1 MRLDELFNDGPADDN
16 EDSVINHLRSQVM
29 DYLTPLAVQKVESI
43 PIQDIEDILKQA
55 RSGLIID
62 RGLIMQ
68 LIDPNDCKLVSKIEG
83 DTVYLT
89 LPVADMSAKT
99 DQDDERDKEKIAN
112 TASKV
117 AMDQVG
123 N

>member
-1 MRLDELFNDGPADDN
+1 
-16 EDSVINHLRSQVM
+16 VM

-68 LIDPNDCKLVSKIEG
+68 LLDPNDCKLVSKIEG
-83 DTVYLT
+83 DTVYIT

>member
-43 PIQDIEDILKQA
+43 SIQDIEDILKQA

>member
-1 MRLDELFNDGPADDN
+1 MRLDELFNDGPVEDN
-16 EDSVINHLRSQVM
+16 EDTAINHLRSQVM

-68 LIDPNDCKLVSKIEG
+68 LLDPNDCKLVSKIEG
-83 DTVYLT
+83 DTVYIT